1 MAPFEEIKAGIRP
14 PANTRVVKTSRTSPS
29 GTSGTPIIDND
40 DDFDIDGD
48 DDILGTLMLVMV
60 AAVVKADVAVVVGFG
75 AIKASAELTS
85 IIHRIVV
92 LCRVEN
98 TIFL

>member
-1 MAPFEEIKAGIRP
+1 
-14 PANTRVVKTSRTSPS
+14 
-29 GTSGTPIIDND
+29 
-40 DDFDIDGD
+40 
-48 DDILGTLMLVMV
+48 MLVMV

-92 LCRVEN
+92 LSRVEN
-98 TIFL
+98 TIFLKNTSPVLNCYELSYSTIVTMTRRGTMFIGSKSYLCFIEVD